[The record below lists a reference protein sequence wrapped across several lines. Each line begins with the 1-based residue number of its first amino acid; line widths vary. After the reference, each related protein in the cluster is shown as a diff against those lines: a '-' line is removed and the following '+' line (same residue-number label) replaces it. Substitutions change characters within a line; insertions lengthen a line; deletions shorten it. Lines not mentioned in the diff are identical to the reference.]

1 MLFIAPS
8 ASRKDGTYIIICCNV
23 TAALSAISDVRARS
37 EASLRNWKSSYHA
50 QPHASFQFNW
60 NLYRARKRLTQTKNE
75 HFWEK
80 PQAIKI
86 SVSPFSRYNFKIN
99 SFLTVVP
106 ERKGQKDKQEGNV
119 LPKRKCQ
126 EERKSHL
133 KQFVGITG
141 KWTVKHKSI
150 LAGRLC
156 WLKTSFSASFFLTSN
171 QLFRHTSM

>member
-23 TAALSAISDVRARS
+23 TQLFLPYLMWEPGAKPVLGTENQVIMLSHMPRF
-37 EASLRNWKSSYHA
+37 SLTETYTG
-50 QPHASFQFNW
+50 
-60 NLYRARKRLTQTKNE
+60 ARKRLTQTKNE
-75 HFWEK
+75 LFEK
-80 PQAIKI
+80 NVRQLR
-86 SVSPFSRYNFKIN
+86 SQCLFSRYNFKIN

-119 LPKRKCQ
+119 PPKRKCQ

-156 WLKTSFSASFFLTSN
+156 WLKTSFSASFFLASN